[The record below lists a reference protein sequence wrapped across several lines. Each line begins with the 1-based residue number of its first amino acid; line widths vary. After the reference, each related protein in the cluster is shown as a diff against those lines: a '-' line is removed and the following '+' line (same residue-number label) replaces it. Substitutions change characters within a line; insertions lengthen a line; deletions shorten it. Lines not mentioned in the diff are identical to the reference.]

1 MLWAALSLSVTPT
14 APYAVSPRMK
24 HAIDS
29 LDLDAPRRVRVAIV
43 SDAPSLQVFL
53 KHCLD
58 PAFEVVAVTA
68 VRALAQTDI
77 ELLVADLYTL
87 DHQTEPDLNLLS
99 EAYRGIPLL
108 IASQESVPGGRTR
121 PAAVLGRPHATVLL
135 PTSPTDLRR
144 AAAALLGTSTSSPSL

>member
-1 MLWAALSLSVTPT
+1 
-14 APYAVSPRMK
+14 MK

-58 PAFEVVAVTA
+58 PAFEVAAVTA

-108 IASQESVPGGRTR
+108 IASQESAPGGRTR